1 MPLVIRLNHE
11 LEVGLAEL
19 AVEQG
24 VSKAEVLRT
33 LLRERLERRKKR
45 VDAYTIASELG
56 VIGMDDDPRT
66 DVAQNHSRYLR
77 TALRGKRPS

>member
-1 MPLVIRLNHE
+1 MPLVVRLDHE
-11 LEVGLAEL
+11 LEIGLAEL
-19 AVEQG
+19 ADEQG
-24 VSKAEVLRT
+24 VSKAEVLRA

-56 VIGMDDDPRT
+56 LICMDDDPRT

-77 TALRGKRPS
+77 PALRGKRHS